1 MPQVSWEEPV
11 KSMSLGFEEALSL
24 TLEAIE
30 PLPAEN
36 VGLLE
41 CAGRVA
47 ASDLYALV
55 DSPSSD
61 VSRKDGY
68 AVFYGEVSHA
78 TALAPVRLALAGST
92 TAGAAKNLV
101 LTEGTTIRVLTGA
114 RVPSGADAVVA
125 EEYTRDDGRDIL
137 IEAPP
142 VEPDRNILARG
153 SDVRAGQRLIGAGRR
168 ISPAAAGFLAAAG
181 LGRVPV
187 FSKPVVGIVGTGDEI
202 VEPGAPLAEDRLYAS
217 NIVTLAGWCMRSGLR
232 SLTALV
238 KDDPDSIL
246 AAFRRMF
253 SETDA
258 LVTSGG
264 AWKGDRDLVADVL
277 EGMGWRKI
285 FHQIRMGPGK
295 AVGLGVLDGKPV
307 FILPGGPPSNFMAFL
322 QIAWPGLMRLGGHGE
337 PGLPRMKARLAAGI
351 SEGNVGWTDL
361 FFGIIEE
368 TEGLPLF
375 HPMEKRSRLASIA
388 EATAVASIPEDRDC
402 LAQGSV
408 ISVQLL
414 T

>member
-1 MPQVSWEEPV
+1 V
-11 KSMSLGFEEALSL
+11 KSMSLGFEEALRL

-41 CAGRVA
+41 CVSRVA

-68 AVFYGEVSHA
+68 AVVYSKMRDA
-78 TALAPVRLALAGST
+78 TAAAPIRLALAGHT
-92 TAGAAKNLV
+92 AAGAAKTVAL
-101 LTEGTTIRVLTGA
+101 EDGTTIRVLTGA

-125 EEYTRDDGRDIL
+125 EEYTRADVGDIL

-153 SDVRAGQRLIGAGRR
+153 SDVRAGQRLIEAGRR

-181 LGRVPV
+181 LSRVPV

-232 SLTALV
+232 SLTAIV

-246 AAFRRMF
+246 AAFRKMCV
-253 SETDA
+253 ETDA
-258 LVTSGG
+258 LITSGG

-277 EGMGWRKI
+277 ERMGWRKV

-322 QIAWPGLMRLGGHGE
+322 QIAWPGLMRLGGHAA
-337 PGLPRMKARLAAGI
+337 PGLPRVKAKLAAGI
-351 SEGNVGWTDL
+351 AEGNVGWTDL
-361 FFGIIEE
+361 FFGTIEE
-368 TEGLPLF
+368 TEDLPLF
-375 HPMEKRSRLASIA
+375 HPMEKRSRLSSIA
-388 EATAVASIPEDRDC
+388 EATAVASIPEDRDH

>member
-1 MPQVSWEEPV
+1 LPEEPV
-11 KSMSLGFEEALSL
+11 KSMSLGYEEALRL

-47 ASDLYALV
+47 ASDLFALV

-68 AVFYGEVSHA
+68 AVLYGEVSHA
-78 TALAPVRLALAGST
+78 AAAAPARLALAGST
-92 TAGAAKNLV
+92 AAGAAKNLV

-125 EEYTRDDGRDIL
+125 EEYIKADGRDIL

-153 SDVRAGQRLIGAGRR
+153 RDVRAGQHLIEAGRR
-168 ISPAAAGFLAAAG
+168 ISPAAAGLLAAAG

-217 NIVTLAGWCMRSGLR
+217 NIVTLAGWCMRAGLR
-232 SLTALV
+232 SLTAIV

-246 AAFRRMF
+246 AAFRKM
-253 SETDA
+253 SVETDA
-258 LVTSGG
+258 LITSGG

-277 EGMGWRKI
+277 ERMGWKKI

-322 QIAWPGLMRLGGHGE
+322 QIAWPGLMRLGGHAE
-337 PGLPRMKARLAAGI
+337 PGLPRVKAKLAAGI
-351 SEGNVGWTDL
+351 TEGNVGWTDL
-361 FFGIIEE
+361 FFGTVEE
-368 TEGLPLF
+368 AQDMPLF

-388 EATAVASIPEDRDC
+388 EATAVASIPEDRDR

-414 T
+414 I

>member
-1 MPQVSWEEPV
+1 M
-11 KSMSLGFEEALSL
+11 KSMSLGFEEALRL
-24 TLEAIE
+24 ALEVIE

-41 CAGRVA
+41 CVGRVA
-47 ASDLYALV
+47 ASDLFALV

-68 AVFYGEVSHA
+68 AVLYGEVKDA
-78 TALAPVRLALAGST
+78 TAVAPVRLALAGST
-92 TAGAAKNLV
+92 AAGAAKNIV
-101 LTEGTTIRVLTGA
+101 LRDGTTVRVLTGA
-114 RVPSGADAVVA
+114 RVPSRADAIVA
-125 EEYTRDDGRDIL
+125 DECTRADGRDIL
-137 IEAPP
+137 IEGPP

-153 SDVRAGQRLIGAGRR
+153 RDVCAGQRLIEAGRR

-187 FSKPVVGIVGTGDEI
+187 FSQPVVGIVGTGDEI

-217 NIVTLAGWCMRSGLR
+217 NIVTLAGWCMKSGLR
-232 SLTALV
+232 SLTAIV
-238 KDDPDSIL
+238 NDDPDSIL
-246 AAFRRMF
+246 AVFQKI
-253 SETDA
+253 STKTDA
-258 LVTSGG
+258 LITSGG

-277 EGMGWRKI
+277 ERMGWRKI

-295 AVGLGVLDGKPV
+295 AVGLGILDGKPV
-307 FILPGGPPSNFMAFL
+307 FVLPGGPPSNFMAFL
-322 QIAWPGLMRLGGHGE
+322 QIAWPGLMRLGGHRE
-337 PGLPRMKARLAAGI
+337 PGLPRIKVRLASGI
-351 SEGNVGWTDL
+351 ADGKVGWTDL
-361 FFGIIEE
+361 FFGTIEE
-368 TEGLPLF
+368 TEDLPLF

-408 ISVQLL
+408 VSVQLL